1 MKRWQPSIMILL
13 AMFLTQTAQAHTFG
27 AHDAGFAAGL
37 AHPFIGLD
45 HLLAMVAVGMWHHA
59 RSRYIGEPGAVDG
72 RRYRGGWS
80 GSLGWRLR
88 NHRERYG
95 RRDGR

>member
-45 HLLAMVAVGMWHHA
+45 HLLAMVAVGVCIML
-59 RSRYIGEPGAVDG
+59 G
-72 RRYRGGWS
+72 RGILANWVRLMGGGIAAAGLVLWV
-80 GSLGWRLR
+80 GV
-88 NHRERYG
+88 
-95 RRDGR
+95 